1 MSKRTPT
8 GAMHSAVELREQI
21 AAVTNRKS
29 ELASS
34 AGSVLCVVKITG
46 PSLNIEMRI
55 DSHRANLL
63 MRAALDAAL
72 AEANINY
79 REQTPNR

>member
-1 MSKRTPT
+1 MTSDTKSPNTES
-8 GAMHSAVELREQI
+8 SAPAGQR
-21 AAVTNRKS
+21 S
-29 ELASS
+29 SPS
-34 AGSVLCVVKITG
+34 AGSVPCVVKITG

-63 MRAALDAAL
+63 MRAALDAAM

-79 REQTPNR
+79 REQTPTVRPTTATKP